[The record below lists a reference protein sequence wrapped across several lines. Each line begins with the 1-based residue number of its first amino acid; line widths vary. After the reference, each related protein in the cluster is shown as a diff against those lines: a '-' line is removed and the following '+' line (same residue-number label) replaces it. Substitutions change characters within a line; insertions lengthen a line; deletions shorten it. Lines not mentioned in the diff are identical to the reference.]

1 MPGITDEIYSDRLS
15 EASDAAFIYYYKI
28 KNWPSQ
34 NVDSEDIIFGDLVNF
49 EFKNTTA
56 IIGFSKNA
64 TITSKGVL
72 QENDV
77 TRIDLTYP
85 VTYTVTSEDGTV
97 QRDYTVSLDLVS
109 EATDEVVENEDFIV
123 DVFPLPAKDFINIQ
137 SNNSLKLVETYNTA
151 GQLIRTV
158 PLSNHRELR
167 LNNLGREEFVLRL
180 VDTND
185 QQVFRKLIIHR

>member
-85 VTYTVTSEDGTV
+85 VTYTVTSED
-97 QRDYTVSLDLVS
+97 
-109 EATDEVVENEDFIV
+109 
-123 DVFPLPAKDFINIQ
+123 
-137 SNNSLKLVETYNTA
+137 
-151 GQLIRTV
+151 
-158 PLSNHRELR
+158 
-167 LNNLGREEFVLRL
+167 
-180 VDTND
+180 
-185 QQVFRKLIIHR
+185 